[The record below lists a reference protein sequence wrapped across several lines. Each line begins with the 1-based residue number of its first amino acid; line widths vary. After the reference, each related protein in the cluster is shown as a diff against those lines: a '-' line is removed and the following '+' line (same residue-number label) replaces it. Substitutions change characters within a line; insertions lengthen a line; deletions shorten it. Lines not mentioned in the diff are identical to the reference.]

1 MKVLFKIFNFKTMMF
16 FLVLGI
22 SIFLYKYLVSTRPE
36 AKPSTVE
43 EKTFYVN
50 VINPKRNNYSP
61 ISDAYGKIISS
72 RSGDLRFGVSGRVNF
87 ISDKLLNGSFVT
99 KGEIL
104 AKLDQRRFLLEIEKL
119 TSETKELAEQLSIRE
134 RQVNRYKTML
144 KNNVVSQNKYDNELI
159 LLSKNRSD
167 YIRAKTML
175 ERAKEDLSDT
185 VLKSHFNG
193 RLFNVKINQGQ
204 FVKSNEKIAN
214 IFSTENLEVEFVVP
228 SKIYSNSKD
237 LIGKSID
244 VLWKGG
250 TTSLKTMKGIIER
263 SDGKTNEEEGG
274 GKLFAKIDKFEKR
287 ENYIPLGT
295 FVRVDYP
302 VGDFKNVF
310 KLPESSLFTDKVYI
324 VENGIA
330 KQKKIKLIYKGSGYI
345 LVDGNLS
352 ENDYIIT
359 TRIPDNL
366 NNQKI
371 KILN

>member
-1 MKVLFKIFNFKTMMF
+1 MKVLFKILNFKTMMF

-50 VINPKRNNYSP
+50 VIRPKRNNYSP
-61 ISDAYGKIISS
+61 TSDAYGKIISS

-87 ISDKLLNGSFVT
+87 ISDKLLNGSYVT
-99 KGEIL
+99 NGEIL
-104 AKLDQRRFLLEIEKL
+104 AKLDQRRFLLDIEKL
-119 TSETKELAEQLSIRE
+119 TSETKELAVQLDIRK

-204 FVKSNEKIAN
+204 FVNSNEKIAN

-228 SKIYSNSKD
+228 SKIYSNSND

-274 GKLFAKIDKFEKR
+274 GKLFARIDKFEKR

-302 VGDFKNVF
+302 VGDFSNVF
-310 KLPESSLFTDKVYI
+310 KLPESSLYSDKVYI

-330 KQKKIKLIYKGSGYI
+330 KPKKIKLIYKGSGYI

-359 TRIPDNL
+359 TRIPENL